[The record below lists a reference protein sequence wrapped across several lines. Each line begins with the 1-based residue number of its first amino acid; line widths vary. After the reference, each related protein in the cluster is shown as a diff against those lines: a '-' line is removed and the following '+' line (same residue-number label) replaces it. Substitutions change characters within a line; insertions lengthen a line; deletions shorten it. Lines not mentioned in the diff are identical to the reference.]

1 MTIEPST
8 KSPTDTKSPNI
19 TIILMYPPVAP
30 NIVIARRNEV
40 GIEIPTINA
49 DLIPRAAIIRIIT
62 DTMALITAA

>member
-1 MTIEPST
+1 
-8 KSPTDTKSPNI
+8 
-19 TIILMYPPVAP
+19 MYQPVAP

-49 DLIPRAAIIRIIT
+49 DLIHRAAIIRIIT